1 MIKHIKRNEELIY
14 FIIWFSAF
22 LFPLVVGRLQQAVHP
37 ADFVSGALQQ
47 GILWHE
53 IIHLWKLVGVFCV
66 CFVIH
71 NHFIA
76 PHLVYRNRRAL
87 YFSLAVGLLPLFTV
101 VHCYVA
107 RHDTPF
113 FRRGPHGPAATEH
126 TFVHAPN
133 DSYNAPDGK
142 QFRHS
147 RRPRSRGLFPMPID
161 FVFPCEVSAL
171 LTMALLFGANIA
183 VKFSFKSVDERLRIS
198 QLESRNLEQQVRY
211 LKYQIN
217 PHFFMNTLNNIH
229 ALVDINPEQA
239 KTTIVLLSRM
249 MRYVL
254 YDGERCL
261 IPLRREAESIHH
273 YIRLMRIRYPKN
285 VDIRYN
291 PAPEF
296 PEALVPPLLFI
307 TFVEN
312 AFKHGISAAV
322 PSFVHVDLIS
332 VIREG
337 FSEDA
342 HESSDVPASDASHIR
357 LVVTNSVP
365 PQQPQPA
372 QSTQQSEEGGVGLK
386 NALERLQLIYGTDFN
401 YCVDRTP
408 SSYKM
413 TLTLPLRP

>member
-14 FIIWFSAF
+14 FILWLSAF
-22 LFPLVVGRLQQAVHP
+22 LFPLVVGRLHQAVHSTE
-37 ADFVSGALQQ
+37 FVSGTLQQ
-47 GILWHE
+47 GILWNE

-71 NHFIA
+71 NHFVA
-76 PHLVYRNRRAL
+76 PHLVHHNRRTL
-87 YFSLAVGLLPLFTV
+87 YFSLAVGLLALFTV
-101 VHCYVA
+101 AHCYVA

-113 FRRGPHGPAATEH
+113 FRGGPHGPAATER
-126 TFVHAPN
+126 TFARSPN
-133 DSYNAPDGK
+133 DPGRTGK
-142 QFRHS
+142 PFGRP
-147 RRPRSRGLFPMPID
+147 RRPYRKQGLFPMPID
-161 FVFPCEVSAL
+161 LVIPREASAL
-171 LTMALLFGANIA
+171 LTMALLFGANVA

-198 QLESRNLEQQVRY
+198 QLERRNLEQQVQY

-254 YDGERCL
+254 YDGERRL

-291 PAPEF
+291 PVPEL

-332 VIREG
+332 VIPEG
-337 FSEDA
+337 SSGDA
-342 HESSDVPASDASHIR
+342 HEFSDVPASDASHVS

-372 QSTQQSEEGGVGLK
+372 QSTQQPEEGGVGLK
-386 NALERLQLIYGTDFN
+386 NALERLRLIYGTDFN
-401 YCVDRTP
+401 YSVGRTS

-413 TLTLPLRP
+413 TLTLPLHP